1 MSEQEQL
8 EFAHEDILSF
18 IQSINETFEGLT
30 VKELKQPT
38 AELVQKIYFH
48 VLIDL
53 GLDEAIINCQQ
64 AEFDLLDDIGDHPD
78 IYKSMIATL
87 SLQSACHNTL
97 DHITGDIM
105 RNYCNMD

>member
-48 VLIDL
+48 VLIDIL
-53 GLDEAIINCQQ
+53 VLVLVQKQ
-64 AEFDLLDDIGDHPD
+64 AT
-78 IYKSMIATL
+78 Y
-87 SLQSACHNTL
+87 
-97 DHITGDIM
+97 
-105 RNYCNMD
+105 